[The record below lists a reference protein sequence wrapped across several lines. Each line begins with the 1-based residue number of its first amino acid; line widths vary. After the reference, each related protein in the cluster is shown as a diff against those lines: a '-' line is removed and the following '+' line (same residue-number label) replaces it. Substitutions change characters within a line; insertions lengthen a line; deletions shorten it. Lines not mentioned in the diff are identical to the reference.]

1 MFEILPVYIQT
12 VASVTTGSGLFL
24 FVLEM
29 TTYLALII
37 CGAIALV
44 GWLKAEERDKVLGKW
59 IFDRPCPTNI
69 KVKQGFDVDE
79 YIGTWYNIERYQQP
93 FEVGADCI
101 TVSYDLKDDGTLD
114 IESWSRFIDNQTETS
129 LKVSGYV
136 SYPLENPIPGKLNVS
151 FYGRK

>member
-1 MFEILPVYIQT
+1 
-12 VASVTTGSGLFL
+12 
-24 FVLEM
+24 M
-29 TTYLALII
+29 TKYFALII
-37 CGAIALV
+37 GAVALIGV
-44 GWLKAEERDKVLGKW
+44 LRASDRDKVLGKW

-69 KVKQGFDVDE
+69 RVKQDFDIYE

-101 TVSYDLKDDGTLD
+101 TVSYDLQDDGTVD
-114 IESWSRFIDNQTETS
+114 IESWSRFIDNQTETK

-136 SYPLENPIPGKLNVS
+136 SYPLDTPIPGKLNVS